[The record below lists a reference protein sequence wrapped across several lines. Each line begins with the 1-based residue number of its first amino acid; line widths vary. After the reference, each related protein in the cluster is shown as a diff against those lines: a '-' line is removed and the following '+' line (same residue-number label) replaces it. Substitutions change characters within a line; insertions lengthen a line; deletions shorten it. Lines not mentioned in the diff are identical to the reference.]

1 MKVSLTLNGRTMEA
15 DGVEANAS
23 LLDLLRDDLG
33 HVGTKDAC
41 RQGECGSCTVLLEDQ
56 LVCSCLV
63 HAAQADGR
71 SVETIEGSATSEDRL
86 TDLQQALVQ
95 RGAVQCGFCTPGI
108 VVAAQYLLDRT
119 PQPTE
124 GDVRAAISGNLCRC
138 TGYQAIVDA
147 VLDVAGE
154 RGEPGA

>member
-1 MKVSLTLNGRTMEA
+1 MNISLTLNGRTMKA
-15 DGVEANAS
+15 DEVDPNAS

-33 HVGTKDAC
+33 HVGSKDAC

-71 SVETIEGSATSEDRL
+71 SVETIEALPSSDGL
-86 TDLQQALVQ
+86 TDLQQALVD

-108 VVAAQYLLDRT
+108 VLAARYLLEHT

-124 GDVRAAISGNLCRC
+124 ADVRTALSGNLCRC
-138 TGYQAIVDA
+138 TGYQSIVDA
-147 VLDVAGE
+147 VLDVASE
-154 RGEPGA
+154 RAGA

>member
-1 MKVSLTLNGRTMEA
+1 MTTIETRPVDDEVDEG
-15 DGVEANAS
+15 AS
-23 LLDLLRDDLG
+23 LLDLLRDNLG
-33 HVGTKDAC
+33 HVGSKDAC

-71 SVETIEGSATSEDRL
+71 SVETIEGLAGSDRL
-86 TDLQQALVQ
+86 TDLQQALVD

-108 VVAAQYLLDRT
+108 VLATQYLLDRT

-124 GDVRAAISGNLCRC
+124 DDVRAAISGNLCRC

-147 VLDVAGE
+147 VLDVAGG
-154 RGEPGA
+154 RGGPGA

>member
-1 MKVSLTLNGRTMEA
+1 MNIRLTLNGRTTKA
-15 DGVEANAS
+15 DEVDPGAS
-23 LLDLLRDDLG
+23 LLDLLRDYLG
-33 HVGTKDAC
+33 HLGAKDAC

-63 HAAQADGR
+63 HAGQADGR
-71 SVETIEGSATSEDRL
+71 SVETIEGLATSDRL
-86 TDLQQALVQ
+86 TDLQQALVD

-108 VVAAQYLLDRT
+108 VLAAQYLLDHT
-119 PQPTE
+119 PRPTE

-154 RGEPGA
+154 RGES

>member
-1 MKVSLTLNGRTMEA
+1 M
-15 DGVEANAS
+15 
-23 LLDLLRDDLG
+23 
-33 HVGTKDAC
+33 
-41 RQGECGSCTVLLEDQ
+41 
-56 LVCSCLV
+56 CSCLV

-71 SVETIEGSATSEDRL
+71 SVETIEGVASSDRL
-86 TDLQQALVQ
+86 TDLQKALVD

-108 VVAAQYLLDRT
+108 VLAARWLLDRT

-147 VLDVAGE
+147 VLDVVGE
-154 RGEPGA
+154 RGEPEA

>member
-1 MKVSLTLNGRTMEA
+1 MKVSLTLNGRPMEA
-15 DGVEANAS
+15 DEVDPGAS
-23 LLDLLRDDLG
+23 LLDLLRDYLG

-63 HAAQADGR
+63 HAAQAADR
-71 SVETIEGSATSEDRL
+71 SVETIEGMATADGL
-86 TDLQQALVQ
+86 TDLQQALVD

-108 VVAAQYLLDRT
+108 VVATKYLLDHVPR
-119 PQPTE
+119 PTE
-124 GDVRAAISGNLCRC
+124 EDVRAAISGNLCRC

-147 VLDVAGE
+147 VLDVATA

>member
-1 MKVSLTLNGRTMEA
+1 MPTPPCSTCCATTSDTSGR
-15 DGVEANAS
+15 
-23 LLDLLRDDLG
+23 
-33 HVGTKDAC
+33 KDAC

-71 SVETIEGSATSEDRL
+71 SVETIEGVATSDRL
-86 TDLQQALVQ
+86 TDLQQALVD

-108 VVAAQYLLDRT
+108 VLAAQYLLDHT

-147 VLDVAGE
+147 VLDVVGE

>member
-1 MKVSLTLNGRTMEA
+1 MSISLTLNGSTVKV
-15 DGVEANAS
+15 DDVDPNAS

-33 HVGTKDAC
+33 CVGSKDAC
-41 RQGECGSCTVLLEDQ
+41 RQGECGSCTVMLDDQ

-71 SVETIEGSATSEDRL
+71 SVETIEALPSSDGL
-86 TDLQQALVQ
+86 TDLQQALVD

-108 VVAAQYLLDRT
+108 VLATRHLLEHT
-119 PQPTE
+119 PRPTE
-124 GDVRAAISGNLCRC
+124 GDVRMALSGNLCRC

-147 VLDVAGE
+147 VLDVAAE
-154 RGEPGA
+154 RAGS

>member
-1 MKVSLTLNGRTMEA
+1 MKVSLTLNGHATEV
-15 DGVEANAS
+15 DEVDANAS
-23 LLDLLRDDLG
+23 LLDLLRDNLG
-33 HVGTKDAC
+33 QVGTKDAC
-41 RQGECGSCTVLLEDQ
+41 RQGECGSCTVLLADQ

-71 SVETIEGSATSEDRL
+71 SVETIEGLATWDRL
-86 TDLQQALVQ
+86 TDLQQALVD
-95 RGAVQCGFCTPGI
+95 RGAVQCGFCTPWI
-108 VVAAQYLLDRT
+108 VLATQYLLDHT

-154 RGEPGA
+154 RGEWGA

>member
-1 MKVSLTLNGRTMEA
+1 MP
-15 DGVEANAS
+15 NAS
-23 LLDLLRDDLG
+23 LLDLLRDNLG

-71 SVETIEGSATSEDRL
+71 SVETIEGLATSDRL
-86 TDLQQALVQ
+86 TDLQQALVD

-108 VVAAQYLLDRT
+108 VLAAQYLLDHT

-154 RGEPGA
+154 RGESGA

>member
-1 MKVSLTLNGRTMEA
+1 
-15 DGVEANAS
+15 
-23 LLDLLRDDLG
+23 
-33 HVGTKDAC
+33 
-41 RQGECGSCTVLLEDQ
+41 
-56 LVCSCLV
+56 VCSCLV

-71 SVETIEGSATSEDRL
+71 SVETIEGLGTSDRL
-86 TDLQQALVQ
+86 TDLQQALVD

-108 VVAAQYLLDRT
+108 VLATQYLLDHT
-119 PQPTE
+119 PHPTE

-154 RGEPGA
+154 RGESGA

>member
-1 MKVSLTLNGRTMEA
+1 
-15 DGVEANAS
+15 
-23 LLDLLRDDLG
+23 
-33 HVGTKDAC
+33 
-41 RQGECGSCTVLLEDQ
+41 
-56 LVCSCLV
+56 V

-71 SVETIEGSATSEDRL
+71 SVETIEGSASSDRL
-86 TDLQQALVQ
+86 TDLQQALVD

-108 VVAAQYLLDRT
+108 VLATQYLLDRT
-119 PQPTE
+119 PRPTE

-147 VLDVAGE
+147 VLDVARE